1 MFLNKNRFSSEMKEK
16 TLLQIALIAGIA
28 GIVVL
33 FFVSST
39 IEINEKTIDK
49 INTQNVGEDVKLIG
63 TIKNVYQ
70 SENAYFIEISQPS
83 SLTII
88 LFKDKNISL
97 QVGDTVEI
105 IGKIDEYEGKLEVIG
120 QRVRVIE

>member
-1 MFLNKNRFSSEMKEK
+1 MKEK

-33 FFVSST
+33 FFVSTT